1 MTTRGR
7 RVAAVVAL
15 ALLLAGCGLGGGE
28 RAGRPPGVAQTPQP
42 SASIA
47 PATSVAPEP
56 ESESEAP
63 PTTADP
69 AATGEETEGV
79 GRVRTVDDAVDVVTG
94 KGFRVASTATWKQ
107 GNRLRVLIGTADG
120 AAGGY
125 ANLAFFFADGKFMG
139 NDTAEPSL
147 SVDVA
152 ASDATTV
159 TLRYRLYRASDS
171 LCCPSGGSAR
181 VRFRL
186 AGGKVRPLDRI
197 PRPAGAGGT
206 GR

>member
-1 MTTRGR
+1 MSTIR
-7 RVAAVVAL
+7 RVAALVAL
-15 ALLLAGCGLGGGE
+15 AMVLAGCGLGGE
-28 RAGRPPGVAQTPQP
+28 TKAGRPPGVAETPAP

-47 PATSVAPEP
+47 PATSVAPEA
-56 ESESEAP
+56 ESEAESP

-79 GRVRTVDDAVDVVTG
+79 GRVRTLGDAVDVVTG
-94 KGFRVASTATWKQ
+94 KGFRVADTSTWKQ
-107 GNRLRVLIGTADG
+107 GNRLRVLIGTADE

-125 ANLAFFFADGKFMG
+125 ANLAFFFADGKFLG

-147 SVDVA
+147 SLDVA
-152 ASDATTV
+152 GSDATTV

-186 AGGKVRPLDRI
+186 AGGKVRALDRI